1 MAITEETKEKIHKV
15 VEMIKKHAP
24 AMLTAESVNL
34 TMLEMRLAI
43 KTDQWRKAGLT
54 EDEIVVLCDYYRM
67 EIRKRIKTLTE
78 ISEDRESQ

>member
-15 VEMIKKHAP
+15 VETIKKHAP

-34 TMLEMRLAI
+34 TMLEIRLGI

-54 EDEIVVLCDYYRM
+54 DEEIGVLCDYYRM